1 MVLAAHLPI
10 AADARAALENWL
22 DWLAKERRAS
32 RHTVAAYARDISA
45 FIQFTSEHNGKAP
58 GLNNLAAL
66 ELGDFRSWLAWL
78 AQRELTAASRA
89 RAVAALRSWYRWLD
103 RTGQMH
109 NDAVNLLRLPK
120 IEKRMPRPLAST
132 EAVALTESTAITVD
146 EPWLAAR
153 DQALFMLLYGAG
165 LRLGEALAL
174 NHGDLSGGDRLVV
187 RGKGNKQRI
196 VPLLPQIKAALAAY
210 GKIKPFATD
219 LDAPVFTGARGKR
232 LNPGVAERQMRVLRA
247 VLGLPDTATPHALRH
262 SFATHLLASGAD
274 LRSLQELLGHAS
286 LSTTQ
291 LYTKVAT
298 TELMQIYQAAHP
310 RSGKS
315 S

>member
-22 DWLAKERRAS
+22 DWLDKERRAS
-32 RHTVAAYARDISA
+32 RHTVAAYARDIAA
-45 FIQFTSEHNGKAP
+45 FIQFVAEHLGKIP
-58 GLNNLAAL
+58 GLNQLAAL

-109 NDAVNLLRLPK
+109 NDAVNLLRLPR
-120 IEKRMPRPLAST
+120 IERRMPRPLASG
-132 EAVALTESTAITVD
+132 EAVALTESAAVTVD

-174 NHGDLSGGDRLVV
+174 NHADLGGGARLVV
-187 RGKGNKQRI
+187 RGKGNKQRV
-196 VPLLPQIKAALAAY
+196 VPLLPQIRMTLAAY
-210 GKIKPFATD
+210 AKIKPFATD
-219 LDAPVFTGARGKR
+219 SMAPVFIGARGKR
-232 LNPGVAERQMRVLRA
+232 LNPGVAERQMRVLRG
-247 VLGLPDTATPHALRH
+247 VLGLPETATPHALRH

-291 LYTKVAT
+291 LYTKVTA
-298 TELMQIYQAAHP
+298 TELMQIYQTAHP
-310 RSGKS
+310 RARKS
-315 S
+315 